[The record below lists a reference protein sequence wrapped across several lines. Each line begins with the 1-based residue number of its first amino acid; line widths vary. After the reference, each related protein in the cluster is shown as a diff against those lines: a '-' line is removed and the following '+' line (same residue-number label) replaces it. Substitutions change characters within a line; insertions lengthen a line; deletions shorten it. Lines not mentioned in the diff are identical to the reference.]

1 MPTSQ
6 DNYKDYMSEMMHI
19 KGLVWVSLIVQLEK
33 NLPAMQ
39 ETLVRF
45 LDWEDPM
52 EKE

>member
-6 DNYKDYMSEMMHI
+6 DNYEDCTYERMHI
-19 KGLVWVSLIVQLEK
+19 KGLVWVSLIVHLVK

-45 LDWEDPM
+45 LDWEDPL
-52 EKE
+52 EKG